1 MSFNTCFLFAFLITG
16 FDQMLEKSNVMTE
29 RQKTCWKN
37 KRQATQTER
46 QNLKLSQLHIKNP
59 KIFNV
64 LRVYSANNMG

>member
-16 FDQMLEKSNVMTE
+16 FDQMLKKSNVMIE

-46 QNLKLSQLHIKNP
+46 QNLKIQSASNKKTQNIQRIKG
-59 KIFNV
+59 I
-64 LRVYSANNMG
+64 

>member
-16 FDQMLEKSNVMTE
+16 FDQMLEKSNVMIE

-46 QNLKLSQLHIKNP
+46 QNLKIQSASNKKTQNIQRIKG
-59 KIFNV
+59 I
-64 LRVYSANNMG
+64 

>member
-16 FDQMLEKSNVMTE
+16 FDQMLEKSNIMIE

-46 QNLKLSQLHIKNP
+46 QNLKIQSASNKKPQNIQRIKG
-59 KIFNV
+59 I
-64 LRVYSANNMG
+64 

>member
-16 FDQMLEKSNVMTE
+16 FDQMLEKSNVMIE

-46 QNLKLSQLHIKNP
+46 QNLKIQSASHKKPQNIQRIKG
-59 KIFNV
+59 I
-64 LRVYSANNMG
+64 